1 MRMDPVDG
9 ARGVRFLKSQMWCAW
24 PAVAVLLSAGAAQAD
39 VVTGRFSYVDS
50 EANPDG
56 SGVTTFDRPIA
67 GCLVQVWQSGLLPAW
82 TGHTAPD
89 GTFTAPVNHVPD
101 NTDTTVQV
109 YAQTD
114 AAYVTGGAG
123 PFFVETAH
131 QRSSG
136 TTPLDFSPPA
146 FTGRNETRSFNAVED
161 IGLAFKYA
169 SDRRD
174 PAESDEIGTVVV
186 SFVDDES
193 IGTHYNPA
201 PASGLI
207 IHHADAD
214 DDLVIIHEYT
224 HFLEDKI
231 GSFLVLPSFHDG
243 CFSSQLCPTPSA
255 CPDRLINT
263 PENAWMEAF
272 ADYLAMAVM
281 RANPAARLNLS
292 GGGTS
297 TEALLEAPGGCAAV
311 GRRAIGGQLITGD
324 MVENFVA
331 GALWD
336 LQDQPGDPPPFN
348 AGESFDRLGRQ
359 DQMVFEIFDHELDG
373 DHSPLANI
381 GLFRQRWI
389 ARGLPSAALD
399 AIYTG
404 NQIPTPAVGT
414 GTCNVAGRTS
424 PPWGMALVA
433 GLALVYRARRLAM
446 RLRNARRRS
455 SHFAS

>member
-1 MRMDPVDG
+1 MG
-9 ARGVRFLKSQMWCAW
+9 WAW
-24 PAVAVLLSAGAAQAD
+24 PAVAVLLSAGAARAD

-50 EANPDG
+50 QANPDG
-56 SGVTTFDRPIA
+56 GGVTTFERPIA
-67 GCLVQVWQSGLLPAW
+67 GCLVQVWQSGLLPAATVH
-82 TGHTAPD
+82 TGPD
-89 GTFTAPVNHVPD
+89 GRFTATVGTVPD
-101 NTDTTVQV
+101 NTDTTVLV

-131 QRSSG
+131 QRSRGS
-136 TTPLDFSPPA
+136 TTLDFSPPA

-161 IGLAFKYA
+161 IQLAFDYA
-169 SDRRD
+169 AARRD
-174 PAESDEIGTVVV
+174 PAEHDEVGTVVV

-207 IHHADAD
+207 IHHSDAD
-214 DDLVIIHEYT
+214 NDLVILHEYT

-231 GSFLVLPSFHDG
+231 GSFLAQPSFHDG

-263 PENAWMEAF
+263 PENAWMEGF

-297 TEALLEAPGGCAAV
+297 TEAMLEGPGGCAAV
-311 GRRAIGGQLITGD
+311 GHRAIGGQLITGD

-336 LQDQPGDPPPFN
+336 LHDQPGDPPPFN
-348 AGESFDRLGRQ
+348 AGESFDQLGGQ
-359 DQMVFEIFDHELDG
+359 DRMIFQIFDHELDG

-381 GLFRQRWI
+381 GLFRQHWI

-404 NQIPTPAVGT
+404 NQLPTPPVGT
-414 GTCNVAGRTS
+414 GACHVAGRTS
-424 PPWGMALVA
+424 PPWGMALVV
-433 GLALVYRARRLAM
+433 GLALVVRARRPGM
-446 RLRNARRRS
+446 RRRI
-455 SHFAS
+455 HDLTR

>member
-1 MRMDPVDG
+1 MQMNQEG
-9 ARGVRFLKSQMWCAW
+9 ARGVRFLKSRVWCAW
-24 PAVAVLLSAGAAQAD
+24 PAVAVLLWAGAARAD
-39 VVTGRFSYVDS
+39 VVTGRFSYVDT

-67 GCLVQVWQSGLLPAW
+67 GCLVQVWQSGPVPAA
-82 TGHTAPD
+82 TTRTAAD
-89 GTFTAPVNHVPD
+89 GTFTAIVSHVPD
-101 NTDTTVQV
+101 NTDTAVLV
-109 YAQTD
+109 YAQNG

-123 PFFVETAH
+123 PFFFETAH

-146 FTGRNETRSFNAVED
+146 FAGRNETRSFNAAED
-161 IGLAFKYA
+161 IRLAFEYA
-169 SDRRD
+169 GARRD
-174 PAESDEIGTVVV
+174 PDEHDEIGTVVV

-231 GSFLVLPSFHDG
+231 GSFLALPSFHDG

-255 CPDRLINT
+255 CPDQLINT

-281 RANPAARLNLS
+281 RANPGARLNLS

-297 TEALLEAPGGCAAV
+297 TEAMLEAPGGCAAV

-324 MVENFVA
+324 MVESFVA

-359 DQMVFEIFDHELDG
+359 DRMVFEIFDHELDG

-381 GLFRQRWI
+381 GLFRQHWI

-399 AIYTG
+399 AIFTG
-404 NQIPTPAVGT
+404 NQIPTPRVGA
-414 GTCNVAGRTS
+414 GACGVAGRTS
-424 PPWGMALVA
+424 PPWGFALVLA
-433 GLALVYRARRLAM
+433 LALVYRARRLGM
-446 RLRNARRRS
+446 RRLRNARRRS
-455 SHFAS
+455 SHLAD